1 MMNNEVLISRIGM
14 ACSDAKRLAILEI
27 LEFLVRYPEVHRRLK
42 ISKTRRSDGSIV
54 LNGYKLS
61 EPLAIFTYSDTEEPE
76 IEIQKG
82 SKMTKEEVEKYLEEG
97 SIPTIKAVEIY
108 TRSTPMHDVIKQV
121 LNGKGFKPNMTSV
134 KAFKLLAKIGDSSM
148 TRSLA
153 ILPVVLNKLSY
164 GLGDNGELPYKDFL
178 KKNPIS
184 TDKIVRAMTMVW
196 TIIEYEEN
204 ELLKKF
210 GATEENVPCLRDQ
223 LLEYGDTYTE
233 AARKLAGKM
242 SIAGKQPLFLTVA
255 TSIRNSMV
263 QRNLYLRD

>member
-1 MMNNEVLISRIGM
+1 M
-14 ACSDAKRLAILEI
+14 ACSDAKRLAILEP
-27 LEFLVRYPEVHRRLK
+27 LEFLIWHPEAHRYLK
-42 ISKTRRSDGSIV
+42 ISKAKRIDGSIV

-61 EPLAIFTYSDTEEPE
+61 EPLAIFTYSDAEEPE
-76 IEIQKG
+76 VEIQEG
-82 SKMTKEEVEKYLEEG
+82 SKMTKEEVEIYLEKG
-97 SIPTIKAVEIY
+97 GLIPTIKAVEIY
-108 TRSTPMHDVIKQV
+108 TRGTPMHDVIKQV
-121 LNGKGFKPNMTSV
+121 VDGKGFKPNMTSV
-134 KAFKLLAKIGDSSM
+134 KAFKLLAEIGDSSM

-153 ILPVVLNKLSY
+153 ILPVVLNKLAY

-178 KKNPIS
+178 KKNPIG
-184 TDKIVRAMTMVW
+184 TDKIVRAMSMVW